1 MMHCEFPTRDEMGGE
16 DGERIRMLEEART
29 REKGWSY
36 IERKICLIENQT
48 G

>member
-1 MMHCEFPTRDEMGGE
+1 MGGE
-16 DGERIRMLEEART
+16 DGEGIRMFEEART

-36 IERKICLIENQT
+36 IERENCLIENQR